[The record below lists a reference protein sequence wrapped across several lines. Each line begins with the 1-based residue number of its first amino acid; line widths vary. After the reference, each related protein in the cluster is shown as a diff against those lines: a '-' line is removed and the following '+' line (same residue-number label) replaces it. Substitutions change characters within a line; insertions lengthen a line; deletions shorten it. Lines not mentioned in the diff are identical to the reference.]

1 MKIRTGDTVVII
13 TGKDKGKTGKVLRVL
28 PLKSRVVVEGI
39 NMRTRHIPKTPQRAG
54 QKIRYEASLH
64 VSNVMLVDPKTKKRT
79 RIGFVIEDGVKKR
92 IARRSGEALTE
103 IRASGA
109 AESKATSKA
118 QGKKTAS
125 KKGGEKVEVPVQ
137 AIPKKKPFWKR
148 FGFGADALRDEKSEN
163 EPTHMQEDHSVPD
176 AMQRQSNRGHQRGS

>member
-1 MKIRTGDTVVII
+1 MKIRAGDFVVII
-13 TGKDKGKTGKVLRVL
+13 TGKDKGRTGNVLHVL
-28 PLKSRVVVEGI
+28 PMKSRVVVEGL

-79 RIGFVIEDGVKKR
+79 RIGFVLENGVKKR
-92 IARRSGEALTE
+92 VARRSGEALAGV
-103 IRASGA
+103 RADEA
-109 AESKATSKA
+109 SKTKETKA
-118 QGKKTAS
+118 RGKKASS
-125 KKGGEKVEVPVQ
+125 KKTEEIAEAPAQ

-148 FGFGADALRDEKSEN
+148 LGFGADALRDEKSEN
-163 EPTHMQEDHSVPD
+163 EPKHSQEDHSVPD

>member
-13 TGKDKGKTGKVLRVL
+13 TGKDKGNTGKVLRVL
-28 PLKSRVVVEGI
+28 PLKTRVVVEGF
-39 NMRTRHIPKTPQRAG
+39 NMRTRHIKKTPQRAG
-54 QKIRYEASLH
+54 QKIRYEASIH

-92 IARRSGEALTE
+92 IARRSGETLVGE
-103 IRASGA
+103 RASA
-109 AESKATSKA
+109 AESKEASKVR
-118 QGKKTAS
+118 GKKTSS
-125 KKGGEKVEVPVQ
+125 KKGEEQGEVPVQ

-148 FGFGADALRDEKSEN
+148 LGFGADALRDEKSEN
-163 EPTHMQEDHSVPD
+163 EPKHSQEDHSVPD

>member
-1 MKIRTGDTVVII
+1 MKIRNGDTVVII
-13 TGKDKGKTGKVLRVL
+13 TGKDKGRTGKVLRVL
-28 PLKSRVVVEGI
+28 PLKTRVVVEGV

-79 RIGFVIEDGVKKR
+79 RIGFVVENGVKKR
-92 IARRSGEALTE
+92 IARRSGETLVGT
-103 IRASGA
+103 RTRKTA
-109 AESKATSKA
+109 ASKAVTKVKEKEASL
-118 QGKKTAS
+118 KKKEENA
-125 KKGGEKVEVPVQ
+125 EVPVQ

-148 FGFGADALRDEKSEN
+148 LGFGADALRDEKSES

-176 AMQRQSNRGHQRGS
+176 VMQRQS